1 MTWTLREVDDDFIIL
16 GSTDAG
22 DIGRALRLLGFDLQ
36 VPKVSHISQVFVTI
50 QRDPLTEEN
59 SNAKIN
65 EPSADAEPESE
76 LPF

>member
-1 MTWTLREVDDDFIIL
+1 MTFTLREVDDDFIIV
-16 GSTDAG
+16 GSTDSG
-22 DIGRALRLLGFDLQ
+22 DIGRALRLIGFDLQ
-36 VPKVSHISQVFVTI
+36 VPKVSYVTQVFVTI

-65 EPSADAEPESE
+65 EPSADAEHDSE